1 DVLLASI
8 ASCFAI
14 AMAYAARKTGADLT
28 DLQVTATATYD
39 GPRFATV
46 AIALTSTVAPDT
58 LERLIPLA
66 QRVCYVTNTLR
77 QPPEMTISVPGPRHN
92 AFRRMTSRG
101 VPPPRQGRR
110 LADRC
115 VQRGLARCRT
125 AAESARSRRGRGP
138 DPRGTRCRAHRPSR
152 SRPP

>member
-1 DVLLASI
+1 MSGERRASARWDGDLRAVVDTGGFQLIVDEPESVGGTNRGPQPTDVLLASI

-28 DLQVTATATYD
+28 DLHVTASATYD

-77 QPPEMTISVPGPRHN
+77 QPPEMTISV
-92 AFRRMTSRG
+92 T
-101 VPPPRQGRR
+101 
-110 LADRC
+110 
-115 VQRGLARCRT
+115 
-125 AAESARSRRGRGP
+125 
-138 DPRGTRCRAHRPSR
+138 
-152 SRPP
+152 